1 MDRMSKEL
9 LREAYG
15 YREHKVVLYAN
26 EEGTIE
32 PDDLIWH
39 TEDVMEDY
47 PYQDWKPVAI
57 ILCHTSDKMYRL
69 PLDEVLGDP
78 EGWSTDILWL
88 DKEWFE
94 QHKMGFSG

>member
-39 TEDVMEDY
+39 TNVLEQYTYD
-47 PYQDWKPVAI
+47 DWKPVAI
-57 ILCHTSDKMYRL
+57 IICHDSDKMYQL
-69 PLDEVLGDP
+69 PLDKVLVDP
-78 EGWSTDILWL
+78 EEWSTDILWL

-94 QHKMGFSG
+94 QHKRGFSG

>member
-32 PDDLIWH
+32 PDQLIWQ
-39 TEDVMEDY
+39 TNTSEQYTYDG
-47 PYQDWKPVAI
+47 WKPVAI
-57 ILCHTSDKMYRL
+57 IVCHDTDKTYQL
-69 PLDEVLGDP
+69 PFKEVLADP
-78 EGWSTDILWL
+78 EKWSTDILWL
-88 DKEWFE
+88 DKEWLE
-94 QHKMGFSG
+94 QHN